1 MNWKVI
7 VGILIILGSINEFFA
22 EWKDFKT
29 GVVTY
34 NPLIPQLI
42 CIGIVGVGFYVIYN
56 GRKQKETEV
65 THPPF
70 PVSQCMYFPAGTLI
84 KNVYF

>member
-1 MNWKVI
+1 MNF
-7 VGILIILGSINEFFA
+7 S

-42 CIGIVGVGFYVIYN
+42 CIGSIGVGFYVIYN